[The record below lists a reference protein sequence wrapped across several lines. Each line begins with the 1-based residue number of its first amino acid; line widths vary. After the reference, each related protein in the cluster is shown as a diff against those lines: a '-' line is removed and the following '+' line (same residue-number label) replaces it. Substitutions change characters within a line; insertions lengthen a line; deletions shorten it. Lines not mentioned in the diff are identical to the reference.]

1 MLEFAGIAVRLRHRA
16 KRSELGERNERRL
29 AIERLIELVGEAA
42 KRVSSHGREE
52 MTHIP
57 WPQITGMREKLTHD
71 YDGIDPDLLWETL
84 RNDLRS
90 LIRQL
95 QAVLSGRDR

>member
-1 MLEFAGIAVRLRHRA
+1 M
-16 KRSELGERNERRL
+16 
-29 AIERLIELVGEAA
+29 AA
-42 KRVSSHGREE
+42 N
-52 MTHIP
+52 
-57 WPQITGMREKLTHD
+57 TGMREKLTHD